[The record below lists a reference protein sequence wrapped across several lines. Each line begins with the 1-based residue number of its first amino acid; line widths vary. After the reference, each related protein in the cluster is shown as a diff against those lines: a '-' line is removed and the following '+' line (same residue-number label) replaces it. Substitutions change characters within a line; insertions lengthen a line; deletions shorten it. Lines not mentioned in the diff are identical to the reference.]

1 MATILKPADADSA
14 NANMTN
20 RFRNTGS
27 DFYFQ
32 RKESHYPMKR
42 TLTKILALVLCLISL
57 FTFLPA
63 SSAFADEAYP
73 QNVTI
78 ESEKNNAFD
87 YLEYYSSGKW
97 KDLNT
102 PRHWIESTG
111 QVCYCIEHSEGN
123 PHGAS
128 YTATA
133 PSQVFSAN
141 TLAGLQTILMYG
153 YPCNVPD
160 GFTEDEARQ
169 ATANA
174 IRFWLSENGEP
185 GSYSF
190 TNRKAHPTYIRAKKG
205 YEHVL
210 TWADELLQMARDKKT
225 LSHNIPTSAPLFW
238 LCVSF

>member
-1 MATILKPADADSA
+1 MKTIQRIISA
-14 NANMTN
+14 LLCAVMV
-20 RFRNTGS
+20 F
-27 DFYFQ
+27 
-32 RKESHYPMKR
+32 
-42 TLTKILALVLCLISL
+42 ALVPVL
-57 FTFLPA
+57 TA
-63 SSAFADEAYP
+63 SAEDAYP
-73 QNVTI
+73 ETVTI

-87 YLEYYSSGKW
+87 YLEYYSGGKW

-102 PRHWIESTG
+102 PKHWIESTG

-133 PSQVFSAN
+133 PSQVFGAN

-153 YPCNVPD
+153 YPCNTPD

-174 IRFWLSENGEP
+174 IRFWLSENGEE

-190 TNRKAHPTYIRAKKG
+190 TNRKCWRSTARSCDFISCG
-205 YEHVL
+205 YV
-210 TWADELLQMARDKKT
+210 R
-225 LSHNIPTSAPLFW
+225 SSRRSI
-238 LCVSF
+238 